1 MFAVVVVGMALA
13 ANAAV
18 SASINAGVE
27 SCKTNPSLPPSFKL
41 KAGPLDLVL
50 EEIKSLGGGGCV
62 LVVGL
67 IPLCEA

>member
-50 EEIKSLGGGGCV
+50 EEIKSLGGGRCS
-62 LVVGL
+62 
-67 IPLCEA
+67 